1 MNAKDKIITY
11 LETHKPAS
19 KKELIAVTKL
29 PVNRINQVV
38 RDLLESGQLEIH
50 SVTNKVNHYRLTD
63 LHNQRALDMIRVL
76 GYIASF
82 ESEDIDGDNLEL
94 RFETEDGFDTG
105 CTISI
110 TSQCQ
115 DASDVM
121 QQLLNEL
128 EAADKRIAELEARTV
143 TLPSERFRYGES
155 DYDDGYVNGWNAH
168 GIETKSALR
177 AAGIVVKGE

>member
-63 LHNQRALDMIRVL
+63 IHNQRVKAVLD
-76 GYIASF
+76 YF
-82 ESEDIDGDNLEL
+82 
-94 RFETEDGFDTG
+94 EDGSSSTSGEVSDITG
-105 CTISI
+105 
-110 TSQCQ
+110 
-115 DASDVM
+115 
-121 QQLLNEL
+121 L
-128 EAADKRIAELEARTV
+128 DKTTV
-143 TLPSERFRYGES
+143 TQILISLNKQGELHRE
-155 DYDDGYVNGWNAH
+155 WH
-168 GIETKSALR
+168 GKRKLWVYSKSAPFVF
-177 AAGIVVKGE
+177 GCPII